1 MALRRGCTLL
11 PEDLELRRDDLL
23 DPRSYAAQL
32 AGRDVAIEPED
43 FEEAMH
49 TLATA
54 PRGQYEQTWPP
65 LDAMIT
71 AVLEAAKQRR
81 IEASKS
87 RTLTD
92 GRREGESDFDFNK
105 RKYEEDK
112 ATDPGPDPAM
122 RARMDALNAKMAMSA
137 PKPTEPSPEST
148 AERRGTLR
156 DMRPD
161 YVTSVITILNELE
174 KMAVDETCG
183 DYEIA
188 LGLLRTVNERNTV
201 ATARGVLRVYW
212 PDVAAERK
220 AVDADASKPQ

>member
-1 MALRRGCTLL
+1 MEQAKAQEQSQRLASSLRKTEPKMLLGWLLKMALRRGCTLL

-105 RKYEEDK
+105 RRYEEDRQP
-112 ATDPGPDPAM
+112 TPALTRRCEHGWM
-122 RARMDALNAKMAMSA
+122 R
-137 PKPTEPSPEST
+137 ST
-148 AERRGTLR
+148 RRWR
-156 DMRPD
+156 CRPRNPHKQRRLPHHRRRLA
-161 YVTSVITILNELE
+161 S
-174 KMAVDETCG
+174 ETC
-183 DYEIA
+183 DPTMRR
-188 LGLLRTVNERNTV
+188 LCD
-201 ATARGVLRVYW
+201 
-212 PDVAAERK
+212 P
-220 AVDADASKPQ
+220 S